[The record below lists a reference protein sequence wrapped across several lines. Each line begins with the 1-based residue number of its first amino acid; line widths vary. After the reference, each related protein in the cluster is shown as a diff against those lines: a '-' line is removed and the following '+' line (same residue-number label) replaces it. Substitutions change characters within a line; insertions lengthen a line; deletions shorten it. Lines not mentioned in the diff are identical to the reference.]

1 MAVQINEVIIRAV
14 VDPRP
19 ASGTG
24 ANEPECPPGS
34 NTGEAEL
41 IEKVLEIIREKQ
53 ER

>member
-1 MAVQINEVIIRAV
+1 MPVQINEVVIKAV

-19 ASGTG
+19 SGSSGT
-24 ANEPECPPGS
+24 NEPDCPPNS
-34 NTGEAEL
+34 NGENEL